1 MSASQTPSEHH
12 LGDRLAALVD
22 GELDHDERE
31 RVLAHLATCARCKA
45 DADCQRRLK
54 NVFAEVAPPPPS
66 AGFLARLQ
74 SLPAGRPQPP
84 DDADGGPG
92 APGREPF
99 GHGVFDA
106 QDPRGPLADTMDAFA
121 FAGAHGAS
129 VFPVHRAGQ
138 QERSARRGR
147 RFAFAA
153 AGAVSLAAVALG
165 GTLPLGSSTSAPAR
179 NNVVPLRAVGTS
191 ATAETGRRN
200 GASGGGLLPQSGT
213 PARTVAAPGTLQARN
228 LPAVP
233 GLSALPGRSG
243 LSTARGMI
251 GTARMPAMPGAS
263 GTSGIPGTSGQSAG
277 SWLAGGSA
285 GSAFSALAAHAPSA
299 LTLRAFMAPS
309 SASSPFPAA
318 GAGVPALPASAVN
331 SGPAAPSLPATDQVR
346 GAAARPEL
354 LAGPG
359 PLSGTR

>member
-1 MSASQTPSEHH
+1 MSASQTPAEHH

-45 DADCQRRLK
+45 EADCQRRLK

-84 DDADGGPG
+84 DGDGGPG
-92 APGREPF
+92 APGHEPF

-165 GTLPLGSSTSAPAR
+165 GTLPLGSSVSAPAR

-200 GASGGGLLPQSGT
+200 GTSGGGLLPQSGA

-228 LPAVP
+228 LPDPSARP
-233 GLSALPGRSG
+233 ALSALSGAGLSGGPARSG
-243 LSTARGMI
+243 
-251 GTARMPAMPGAS
+251 
-263 GTSGIPGTSGQSAG
+263 
-277 SWLAGGSA
+277 
-285 GSAFSALAAHAPSA
+285 FSALVAHEPSA
-299 LTLRAFMAPS
+299 LTLWAFTAPS

-318 GAGVPALPASAVN
+318 GFGAPAFPASAVN
-331 SGPAAPSLPATDQVR
+331 SGPAAPSLPATDPAR